1 MDGVMTV
8 PFRRARARGLEM
20 LMARTITRPG
30 NSLTVALPPEM
41 LKRLK
46 LHQGSRVTVELDEER
61 GGILIRPEATTV
73 EGIDADF
80 VARVDRFIE
89 RYRPALESLARR

>member
-1 MDGVMTV
+1 MTV
-8 PFRRARARGLEM
+8 RFRYAVARRLEM
-20 LMARTITRPG
+20 AMARTITRSG
-30 NSLTVALPPEM
+30 NSLTVALPPAL

-46 LHQGSRVTVELDEER
+46 LRQGSRVTVELDEER
-61 GGILIRPEATTV
+61 GGILIRPEGPET
-73 EGIDADF
+73 EEIDAEF